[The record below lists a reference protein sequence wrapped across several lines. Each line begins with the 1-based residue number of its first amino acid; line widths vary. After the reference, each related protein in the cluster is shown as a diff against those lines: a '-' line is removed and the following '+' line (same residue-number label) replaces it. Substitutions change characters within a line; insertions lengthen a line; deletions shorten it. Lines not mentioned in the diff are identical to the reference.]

1 MFSGVKGPLVA
12 AALALFSYG
21 LIQAYSAI
29 TDHMDYVDSLKKEA
43 GKLTEE
49 NSTLNEL
56 VGSLKQATLQQQDH
70 IGVLE
75 TELTTREAALQ
86 EHLTRQKDLETR
98 MAKLSEES
106 RNAIINITTE
116 IKRAG
121 LQGLRMPDSVIRMQ
135 RERARQINAKNN
147 HNNESSSPAPE
158 AGNAIPAVSDT
169 RG

>member
-1 MFSGVKGPLVA
+1 MLSGVKGPLMA

-21 LIQAYSAI
+21 LIQAYTAV
-29 TDHMDYVDSLKKEA
+29 TDHLDYVDALEKET

-49 NSTLNEL
+49 NDTLNGQ
-56 VGSLKQATLQQQDH
+56 VGSLKQATVQQQDH

-75 TELTTREAALQ
+75 TELATREAALQ

-98 MAKLSEES
+98 LAKLSEDS
-106 RNAIINITTE
+106 RNAIINITSE

-121 LQGLRMPDSVIRMQ
+121 LQGLRVPDSVIRMQ
-135 RERARQINAKNN
+135 RARARQINAGNYN
-147 HNNESSSPAPE
+147 NNESGNAAPE
-158 AGNAIPAVSDT
+158 AGDAVSTVPDT

>member
-1 MFSGVKGPLVA
+1 MISGVKGPLMA

-21 LIQAYSAI
+21 LIQAYTAV
-29 TDHMDYVDSLKKEA
+29 TDHLDYVETLKNET

-49 NSTLNEL
+49 NDTLNEQ
-56 VGSLKQATLQQQDH
+56 VGSLKQATVQQQDH

-75 TELTTREAALQ
+75 TELANREAALQ

-98 MAKLSEES
+98 LAKLSEDS
-106 RNAIINITTE
+106 RNAIINITSE

-121 LQGLRMPDSVIRMQ
+121 LQGLRVPDAVIRMQ
-135 RERARQINAKNN
+135 RERARQINAGNYN
-147 HNNESSSPAPE
+147 NNES
-158 AGNAIPAVSDT
+158 GNAAPKAGDAVSTVPDT

>member
-21 LIQAYSAI
+21 LIQAYSAL
-29 TDHMDYVDSLKKEA
+29 TDHLDYVATLKKET

-49 NSTLNEL
+49 NDTLNEQ

-75 TELTTREAALQ
+75 TELTAREAALQ
-86 EHLTRQKDLETR
+86 EHLIRQKDLETR
-98 MAKLSEES
+98 LAKLSEDS

-121 LQGLRMPDSVIRMQ
+121 LQGLRVPESVIRMQ
-135 RERARQINAKNN
+135 RERARQINARNN
-147 HNNESSSPAPE
+147 HNNESSNPAPE

>member
-1 MFSGVKGPLVA
+1 MISGIKGPLVA
-12 AALALFSYG
+12 AALALFSFG

-29 TDHMDYVDSLKKEA
+29 TDHMEYVESLKEET

-49 NSTLNEL
+49 NNTLNEL
-56 VGSLKQATLQQQDH
+56 VGSLKSATLQQQDH

-98 MAKLSEES
+98 LAKLSEES

-121 LQGLRMPDSVIRMQ
+121 LQGLRVPDSVIRMQ
-135 RERARQINAKNN
+135 RERAKKINARSHSNDQ
-147 HNNESSSPAPE
+147 SSHGASK
-158 AGNAIPAVSDT
+158 AGDAVLPVPDT